1 MLFQEDIL
9 KVAAVIAGFTLEDGD
24 TLRQAISKKRSPERI
39 AALQERFLRG
49 AAGRGARRETAEEI
63 WKLIQNFAGYSYC
76 KAHAVTYGAISYQ
89 AAYLKAHYPAEFLCA
104 VMANHG
110 GFYETREYLEEARRW
125 GVRILPPDVN
135 LSGVEHRA
143 SARES
148 YSSSSS
154 SSSSAVVV
162 RNDSKRQCEDR
173 PALLTAS
180 DDEHDRNPGCIRIG
194 LAQVKG
200 ISQRALSSILHARAQ
215 RPFASLR
222 DFYFRT
228 QVNDSETERLILCG
242 ALGSLGQGDP
252 AHGRPEQRRM
262 GGRTRPQLLWEL
274 RLLSKDIRKSF
285 AGAMGD
291 ELFGPEPAPAPDP
304 PGTVPPLPEY
314 PVEERIRLEQETL
327 DLSVSDH
334 PLRMFSRELAER
346 DLARSDQLPAKV
358 GRSVTVAGWLVT
370 MRRAVTRDRQYM
382 KFLTLEDRFGT
393 MEVILFPQTYRRFG
407 HLIRSY
413 GPYLVRG
420 RVEQNHRAI
429 GITADWLDM
438 LN

>member
-1 MLFQEDIL
+1 
-9 KVAAVIAGFTLEDGD
+9 
-24 TLRQAISKKRSPERI
+24 
-39 AALQERFLRG
+39 
-49 AAGRGARRETAEEI
+49 
-63 WKLIQNFAGYSYC
+63 
-76 KAHAVTYGAISYQ
+76 
-89 AAYLKAHYPAEFLCA
+89 
-104 VMANHG
+104 
-110 GFYETREYLEEARRW
+110 
-125 GVRILPPDVN
+125 
-135 LSGVEHRA
+135 
-143 SARES
+143 
-148 YSSSSS
+148 
-154 SSSSAVVV
+154 
-162 RNDSKRQCEDR
+162 
-173 PALLTAS
+173 
-180 DDEHDRNPGCIRIG
+180 
-194 LAQVKG
+194 
-200 ISQRALSSILHARAQ
+200 
-215 RPFASLR
+215 
-222 DFYFRT
+222 
-228 QVNDSETERLILCG
+228 
-242 ALGSLGQGDP
+242 
-252 AHGRPEQRRM
+252 M

-327 DLSVSDH
+327 GLSVSDH

-370 MRRAVTRDRQYM
+370 MRRAVTKDRQYM
-382 KFLTLEDRFGT
+382 KFLTLEDCFGT
-393 MEVILFPQTYRRFG
+393 MEVILFPQAYRRFG

-438 LN
+438 IN